1 MSDYLGNLAA
11 RSLEPAAAV
20 RPRLAS
26 RFEPMPSAVPQFQ
39 EPAFFEETVEETAVA
54 EPAHATVFSPS
65 PPGPRRT
72 LGQGMRPRRAE
83 RPEAEDTPEGRPEAE
98 DTPKAATERREPEQL
113 AVPVQPLVVVDSARP
128 LTRSGLPFEA
138 SSPGPFSRGEK
149 GKQEAV
155 TPVVLPVRQEV
166 RVVEAPEV
174 RAAHPTEPV
183 FDTPF
188 PFSPREKGSGDEAS
202 EGRPPEPLQPLKKE
216 TPSSF
221 LQPRITLPEPAPA
234 REAPAPETVI
244 HVSIGR
250 IEVRATQAP
259 KAPARERPAAAR
271 TGVDLEDYLRQRS
284 KGEGR

>member
-26 RFEPMPSAVPQFQ
+26 RFEPVPSAVPQFQ
-39 EPAFFEETVEETAVA
+39 AEPVFFEETVEKTAA
-54 EPAHATVFSPS
+54 EPAHATVLSPS
-65 PPGPRRT
+65 PPGRR
-72 LGQGMRPRRAE
+72 GQGMRPRREE
-83 RPEAEDTPEGRPEAE
+83 RPEAEEI
-98 DTPKAATERREPEQL
+98 PKAASEGPEPEWPT
-113 AVPVQPLVVVDSARP
+113 ARVGPLVVVDSGRP
-128 LTRSGLPFEA
+128 ATRSGLPFEA
-138 SSPGPFSRGEK
+138 SSPSPFSRGEK

-155 TPVVLPVRQEV
+155 TPVVLPVPEV
-166 RVVEAPEV
+166 RVVEKPVV
-174 RAAHPTEPV
+174 RTAHPTERV

-202 EGRPPEPLQPLKKE
+202 KGTPPEPP
-216 TPSSF
+216 PSSKREAPASF
-221 LQPRITLPEPAPA
+221 LQPRITLPEPFPV
-234 REAPAPETVI
+234 RHEAPAPETVI

-259 KAPARERPAAAR
+259 KAPSRERPAAAR

>member
-26 RFEPMPSAVPQFQ
+26 RFEPVPSAVPQFQ
-39 EPAFFEETVEETAVA
+39 EPAFFEETVEETAA
-54 EPAHATVFSPS
+54 PAHATVPSPS
-65 PPGPRRT
+65 PPGHRRI

-83 RPEAEDTPEGRPEAE
+83 RPEAEDTP
-98 DTPKAATERREPEQL
+98 KAAPESPEPERP
-113 AVPVQPLVVVDSARP
+113 AARVEPLVVVDSGRP
-128 LTRSGLPFEA
+128 LSRSGLPFEA
-138 SSPGPFSRGEK
+138 SSPDPFSRREK

-155 TPVVLPVRQEV
+155 TPAVLPVPEV
-166 RVVEAPEV
+166 HVVEKPVV
-174 RAAHPTEPV
+174 RAAHPTERV
-183 FDTPF
+183 FDYPF

-202 EGRPPEPLQPLKKE
+202 EGRPPEPLQPLKSE
-216 TPSSF
+216 PAVPI

-234 REAPAPETVI
+234 REAPAAETVI

-259 KAPARERPAAAR
+259 KAPVRERPAARPA
-271 TGVDLEDYLRQRS
+271 VDLEDYLRQRS